1 MKKGI
6 EKTGRMLLICL
17 CMGLG
22 ISCTSGQ
29 GTEDVGRT
37 VKETST
43 EQKALPEE
51 DGETQEE
58 GFSPEKQMKENEEL
72 FFMGAERQEA
82 GKGQAEE
89 LLSTVRGIFRTS
101 YGGADFPG
109 GQDGAD
115 RAGDR

>member
-17 CMGLG
+17 CMGLS

-58 GFSPEKQMKENEEL
+58 EFSPEKQMKSCSSWERKGRRQGRARQRNCL
-72 FFMGAERQEA
+72 NVLWRGRFSRGAGWR
-82 GKGQAEE
+82 
-89 LLSTVRGIFRTS
+89 
-101 YGGADFPG
+101 
-109 GQDGAD
+109 
-115 RAGDR
+115 

>member
-17 CMGLG
+17 CMGLS

-58 GFSPEKQMKENEEL
+58 EFSPEKQMKENEEL

-89 LLSTVRGIFRTS
+89 LFERLMEGQIFQ
-101 YGGADFPG
+101 GAG
-109 GQDGAD
+109 W
-115 RAGDR
+115 R

>member
-17 CMGLG
+17 CMGLS

-51 DGETQEE
+51 DGETQE
-58 GFSPEKQMKENEEL
+58 
-72 FFMGAERQEA
+72 
-82 GKGQAEE
+82 
-89 LLSTVRGIFRTS
+89 
-101 YGGADFPG
+101 
-109 GQDGAD
+109 
-115 RAGDR
+115 